1 MRRAFSGVEARILLV
16 GGVGVS
22 ERGGLFMGPSMG
34 RLVFLKY
41 KSIAPVSSIPLYE

>member
-22 ERGGLFMGPSMG
+22 ERGGLFRDPSTG

-41 KSIAPVSSIPLYE
+41 LSIAQVSINSGYE